1 MARETVLDTFVTR
14 YLFKVD
20 RQSLDKL
27 DSRVDNLR
35 QKLSTASDV
44 FKKVGAVGTGAFA
57 AIMTE
62 TAQFEK
68 VMTQRIAL
76 IGTSAEAIEESRGVM
91 SELVDETGV
100 SLKALAEAVFF
111 IESAGFEGAESMEL
125 LGLSAKASA
134 VGLGEMK
141 QIADLLTSVIRAY
154 GEDAESAAITTDQ
167 LIAAIREGKL
177 DPQSLSAPLASVIPL
192 AAELKVGFGE
202 LSAAMAAFS
211 IGGIDA
217 SRSATALRGIFS
229 KIIKPSSQGLKE
241 LEDAG
246 LTIEGLREVVAN
258 QGIVSAI
265 NLIETEFEGDV
276 NKIAKFFED
285 VEGLTGVL
293 AVLKNTDRFEDIKT
307 TIEGASGELDVAL
320 EATQDT
326 ISFKF
331 GVMVSNFRDALV
343 QIGEIMAPTT
353 KAILDSVNSIID
365 SFQALPD
372 STKNV
377 IANIVTMMPAILG
390 LGLALQGLSFILGG
404 FKILGVLS
412 PMVGVLTGAFSL
424 LTPAVVGLFSV
435 LKAHPIIAV
444 ASAAVL
450 LITNFEEIVGFFSSL
465 WDRVRPYIENF
476 DLLDMGFVSSAVALL
491 ITNFEEIVGFFS
503 SLWGRVRPYIKNFDL
518 LAMGFSSLAE
528 EIAGF
533 FSSLWGRVSQHIKD
547 FGLLAMEFASLADSF
562 AEEIV
567 GFFSSLWDRVRP
579 YVENFDLLAMEFA
592 SFAEKIK
599 VALWNMMPEWMRNI
613 VAPNRPK
620 EEVIQTGAGVTRD
633 MYAGARDQEDRHL
646 PLAAPMEFEI
656 DQPGVTTF
664 PTEQPGVTTFPTE
677 EPGATEFS
685 VEQPPI
691 TTFPV
696 EQPGVTEFPV
706 EEPPPIAT
714 FPTEQPTIGTTLLD
728 DLMDAGFSRAEA
740 LEEIALLEPQEPPQ
754 DVLSATGPT
763 TQDVEQEPGETTL
776 LDDLVGA
783 GLQQNED
790 SEQIANL
797 GITDPIQSQQVQAPP
812 IGFTIQSPPS
822 QIAGGVPSAG
832 DKTVN
837 NSFSINEINVNA
849 EGGSPD
855 EIAQGID
862 YAIRD
867 QFQTTVED
875 LDTSIAR

>member
-20 RQSLDKL
+20 KESLNKL
-27 DSRVDNLR
+27 DSSVDNLR
-35 QKLSTASDV
+35 QKLSTASDI

-62 TAQFEK
+62 TARFEE

-76 IGTSAEAIEESRGVM
+76 IGTSSEAIAESREVM
-91 SELVDETGV
+91 SGLVDETGV
-100 SLKALAEAVFF
+100 SLRALAEAVFF

-125 LGLSAKASA
+125 LGLSAKSSA

-141 QIADLLTSVIRAY
+141 QIADLLTSVLRAY
-154 GEDAESAAITTDQ
+154 GDDAESAAITTDQ

-177 DPQSLSAPLASVIPL
+177 DPQSLSAPLANVIPL

-217 SRSATALRGIFS
+217 NRSATALRGIFS
-229 KIIKPSSQGLKE
+229 KIIKPSAQGLKE
-241 LEDAG
+241 LEAAG
-246 LTIEGLREVVAN
+246 LTIEGLREVVAD

-265 NLIETEFEGDV
+265 NLISTSFDGEV

-372 STKNV
+372 SVKNV
-377 IANIVTMMPAILG
+377 IASVITMMPIILG
-390 LGLALQGLSFILGG
+390 LGFAFQGLSLALGG
-404 FKILGVLS
+404 FKLLGMLS
-412 PMVGVLTGAFSL
+412 PMVGALTGAFSL

-444 ASAAVL
+444 ASAA
-450 LITNFEEIVGFFSSL
+450 I
-465 WDRVRPYIENF
+465 
-476 DLLDMGFVSSAVALL
+476 LL

-518 LAMGFSSLAE
+518 LAMGF
-528 EIAGF
+528 
-533 FSSLWGRVSQHIKD
+533 
-547 FGLLAMEFASLADSF
+547 
-562 AEEIV
+562 
-567 GFFSSLWDRVRP
+567 
-579 YVENFDLLAMEFA
+579 A

-599 VALWNMMPEWMRNI
+599 MALWNMMPEWMRNI

-620 EEVIQTGAGVTRD
+620 QEEREVVQTGTSERRAGAELTGD

-646 PLAAPMEFEI
+646 PLAAPMEFETE
-656 DQPGVTTF
+656 QPEVTTF

-677 EPGATEFS
+677 QPEVTTFPTEEPGVTEFS

-691 TTFPV
+691 TTFPTEEPQETAFPIEQPPVTEFQTESPPIATFPVEQPGAMEFPV
-696 EQPGVTEFPV
+696 EQPGVTEFPIEEPPV
-706 EEPPPIAT
+706 TEFRTEPPPIAT

-754 DVLSATGPT
+754 DVLSATEPT
-763 TQDVEQEPGETTL
+763 TQDVGQEPGETTL

-822 QIAGGVPSAG
+822 QIAGGAPSAG